1 MIAAMVWLAS
11 LVAILVLIVLVIE
24 PLVKRRGM
32 RM

>member
-1 MIAAMVWLAS
+1 MITAMVWLAS